1 MNVVFVFKKYNQ
13 ICPTRLN
20 VSSVLSVSLTE
31 YPDKKEVC
39 KDAMIH
45 LIQLCQPTTAE
56 QERKH
61 FTL

>member
-1 MNVVFVFKKYNQ
+1 MSQTAGNLF
-13 ICPTRLN
+13 
-20 VSSVLSVSLTE
+20 SVLSVSLTE

-45 LIQLCQPTTAE
+45 LIQLCQLTTAE

-61 FTL
+61 LNL

>member
-1 MNVVFVFKKYNQ
+1 MLHFYHIF
-13 ICPTRLN
+13 RLVPHGLN
-20 VSSVLSVSLTE
+20 ISSVLSVSLTE

-45 LIQLCQPTTAE
+45 LIQLCQLTTAE